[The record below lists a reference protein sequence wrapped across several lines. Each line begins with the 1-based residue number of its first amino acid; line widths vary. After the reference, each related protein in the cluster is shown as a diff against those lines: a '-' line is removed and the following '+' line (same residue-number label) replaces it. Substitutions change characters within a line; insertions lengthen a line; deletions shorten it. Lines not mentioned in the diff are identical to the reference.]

1 MLVSEV
7 IGSENQGTANEL
19 VDAVRDILSIYS
31 ADDQG
36 NVDIPTDEFRAE
48 VEAQTG
54 RLVNI
59 DTLLKAVEDSEF
71 AVSFDKNSIRAK
83 GDMSK
88 DVNTDAEQTVDV
100 GKMAGNQAMKDI
112 KAEL

>member
-31 ADDQG
+31 ADEQD
-36 NVDIPTDEFRAE
+36 NVDIPTDEFKAE

-54 RLVNI
+54 RKVNMA
-59 DTLLKAVEDSEF
+59 TLLKAVEDSEF
-71 AVSFDKNSIRAK
+71 AVSFDKNNIRAK
-83 GDMSK
+83 GDL
-88 DVNTDAEQTVDV
+88 DQNVNTDAEQTVDV

-112 KAEL
+112 KADL

>member
-1 MLVSEV
+1 MLISEV
-7 IGSENQGTANEL
+7 TGSENQGTANEL
-19 VDAVRDILSIYS
+19 DDAIKDILSIYI
-31 ADDQG
+31 ADEQD
-36 NVDIPTDEFRAE
+36 NVDIPTDEFKAQ

-54 RLVNI
+54 RQLNMA
-59 DTLLKAVEDSEF
+59 TLLKAVEDSEF